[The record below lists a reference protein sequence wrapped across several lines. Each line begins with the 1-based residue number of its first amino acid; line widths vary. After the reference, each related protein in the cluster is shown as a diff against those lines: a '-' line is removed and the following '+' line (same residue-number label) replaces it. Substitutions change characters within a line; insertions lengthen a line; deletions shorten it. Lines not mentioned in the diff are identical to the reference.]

1 MGFRNDNMI
10 NCVFCGQELP
20 GEAKYCFRC
29 GEKVSKADSSNRPNS
44 FLPRDSVGATSAA
57 KVVIKLNEYFDELH
71 GENNSTMDRM
81 KNAGFA
87 SDYEENK
94 FVFESPNAF
103 LFGVIFDQMILA
115 ERAWGAP
122 YKLYQRLGNHLHLE
136 RIAVMNRETLSGI
149 LHQKPALHRF
159 CSKIA
164 DWIIK
169 ASGILLEKYDGKA
182 RNIWIGDNFTASE
195 VISRLLEFP
204 GISQKK
210 AHMTASILVRDFRVP
225 LTGLEIIDV
234 AYDRHI
240 RRVFL
245 RTGLSDRDTMDSVIA
260 AGRKYNPEYPGKLDL
275 PTWYVGR
282 NWCHPKNPL
291 CDACKLHSCCP
302 KLIYKAVSTE

>member
-1 MGFRNDNMI
+1 MYCI
-10 NCVFCGQELP
+10 FCGQNLSVK
-20 GEAKYCFRC
+20 AKYCSMC
-29 GEKVSKADSSNRPNS
+29 GEKVSEVDSSDRQNS
-44 FLPRDSVGATSAA
+44 FLPRDSAGTVSVAE
-57 KVVIKLNEYFDELH
+57 VVIKLNEYFDELH

-87 SDYEENK
+87 NDYEENK
-94 FVFESPNAF
+94 FVFENPNAF

-122 YKLYQRLGNHLHLE
+122 YKLSQRLGNHLRLE

-159 CSKIA
+159 CNKIA
-164 DWIIK
+164 DWLIN
-169 ASGILLEKYDGKA
+169 ASGILLEKYNGRA
-182 RNIWIGDNFTASE
+182 ENIWTGNSLAARE
-195 VISRLLEFP
+195 VINRLLEFP

-210 AHMTASILVRDFRVP
+210 AHMAASILVRDFRVP

-245 RTGLSDRDTMDSVIA
+245 RTGLADFDTMDSVIM
-260 AGRKYNPEYPGKLDL
+260 AGRKCSPEYPGKLDL

-291 CDACKLHSCCP
+291 CDVCKLHSCCP
-302 KLIYKAVSTE
+302 KLIHKAVNTE